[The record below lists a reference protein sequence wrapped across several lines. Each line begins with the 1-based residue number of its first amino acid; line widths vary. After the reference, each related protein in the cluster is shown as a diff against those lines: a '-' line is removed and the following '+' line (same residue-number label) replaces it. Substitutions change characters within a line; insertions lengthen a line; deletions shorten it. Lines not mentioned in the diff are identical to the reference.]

1 MCCSFNCDWSVSQ
14 AEKEVMQ
21 EAVLKAVDE
30 ERRNMEKIHA
40 EERKLWEAERASHK
54 EKIAQAVSEA
64 MQEQRKQNQVSMFY
78 PSMQLLCVF
87 LVLLLNVFCCCGRFS
102 CDICHSVDIC
112 NAQQAVYLHLDCV
125 YGERLAHTEQNSC
138 GLYRYM
144 YWNDINHAWFC
155 PLTSEGAQDKQLKE
169 WCLCCKQFRWL
180 PYLWETKDVTFVPSR
195 TGIK

>member
-1 MCCSFNCDWSVSQ
+1 
-14 AEKEVMQ
+14 MQ
-21 EAVLKAVDE
+21 EAVLKAVEE

-40 EERKLWEAERASHK
+40 EERKLWEAERASHR

-144 YWNDINHAWFC
+144 Y
-155 PLTSEGAQDKQLKE
+155 
-169 WCLCCKQFRWL
+169 
-180 PYLWETKDVTFVPSR
+180 
-195 TGIK
+195 